1 MMVKRAITNVC
12 LFFLF
17 PEIDGGNDS
26 KNFFFFYGS
35 CTLKREKCLREK
47 KQKNIRYRR
56 GWSYG
61 EMGGQKMRAERE

>member
-12 LFFLF
+12 LFVLF

-26 KNFFFFYGS
+26 KNFSFFSFFSG
-35 CTLKREKCLREK
+35 REKCLREK

-61 EMGGQKMRAERE
+61 EMRGQKMRAERE